1 MTLEDIWA
9 VYNNAYISYQKG
21 DVGPWSADNAER
33 YSLRKVVE
41 ALRDELSK
49 CDWDEGEN
57 MIDAM
62 NEILAS
68 DGVEATAEDC
78 SVVQY
83 TGGMNDLSV
92 SPVKAAGA
100 SARKDEGADGGSV
113 ILSDAA
119 ERIATPAAAPWAQSD
134 IAKAFEA
141 EMRKAVPYKPGFPA
155 AAPDDVCEWTQEGWE
170 YRKVGCNGYGLHVYS
185 NNYQPKRG
193 RCPYCK
199 WPVRIKS
206 EAAR

>member
-1 MTLEDIWA
+1 MTLEDLLA
-9 VYNNAYISYQKG
+9 QFKAGFRERLHAPLPRPEG
-21 DVGPWSADNAER
+21 DEAIRAGIRA
-33 YSLRKVVE
+33 VVE
-41 ALRDELSK
+41 ALRDELTSVSRLR
-49 CDWDEGEN
+49 DVQRVFE
-57 MIDAM
+57 
-62 NEILAS
+62 EILAS

-119 ERIATPAAAPWAQSD
+119 ERIATPAAAP
-134 IAKAFEA
+134 
-141 EMRKAVPYKPGFPA
+141 
-155 AAPDDVCEWTQEGWE
+155 DDVCEWTQEGWE
-170 YRKVGCNGYGLHVYS
+170 YRRTGCDGRSYHIYNPKYGRPG
-185 NNYQPKRG
+185 NKCPECKR
-193 RCPYCK
+193 
-199 WPVRIKS
+199 PVHLKS